1 MHNYGNFPVWQCNS
15 KTFNFSNEYISFDFV
30 LHLST
35 ISPGNYFG
43 FQGNSTKV
51 VQQEWMTLLRHQ
63 FKSFHS
69 QRTVLV
75 GKEVLHLNFKDSFS
89 KLVLTS
95 IRSHFSKEF
104 DSFQC
109 LELLKIF
116 VLQIKKSI
124 YFMPLVHEKE
134 KYCHLGIP

>member
-1 MHNYGNFPVWQCNS
+1 MMAIFFIDQPPSEHENNQTLIDLIHFES
-15 KTFNFSNEYISFDFV
+15 
-30 LHLST
+30 HLST

-51 VQQEWMTLLRHQ
+51 LQQGWMTLLRHQ
-63 FKSFHS
+63 FESFKSH
-69 QRTVLV
+69 RTLSV

-95 IRSHFSKEF
+95 IRSHFSKAF

-109 LELLKIF
+109 LELLKTF